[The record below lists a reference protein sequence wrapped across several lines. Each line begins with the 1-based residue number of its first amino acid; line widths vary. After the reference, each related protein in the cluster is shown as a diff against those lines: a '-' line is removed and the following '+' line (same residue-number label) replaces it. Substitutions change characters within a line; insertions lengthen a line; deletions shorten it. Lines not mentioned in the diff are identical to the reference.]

1 MASDAAIAT
10 IKPYAAYIED
20 MEATAVALDVFL
32 GLLTRWQKAQNL
44 VSRETLPNFWQR
56 HAADSL
62 QLLKHIAKADR
73 AFIDLGSGGG
83 LPAIP
88 LAIALQGRPGTSF
101 TLVEPNQRKA
111 SFLRAAGRELG
122 LSLNVE
128 ASRVDEIDSRETI
141 LPDIITSRALAPLPT
156 LCILS
161 APFFGPKTRALF
173 HKGREHV
180 EELAE
185 SRALWQF
192 DVLVLPSDTS
202 GDGAILEIRNLRS
215 RSVA

>member
-1 MASDAAIAT
+1 MASAEAWAT
-10 IKPYAAYIED
+10 VNPYVGYVD
-20 MEATAVALDVFL
+20 DPEATAGGLDSYL
-32 GLLTRWQKAQNL
+32 ALLTRWQAAQNL
-44 VSRETLPNFWQR
+44 VSRETLPAFWQR

-62 QLLKHIAKADR
+62 QLLKYIGSDDR

-88 LAIALQGRPGTSF
+88 LAIALRGRPGAAF

-128 ASRVDEIDSRETI
+128 DRRADEIDSRETL
-141 LPDIITSRALAPLPT
+141 LPDVITSRALASLPT
-156 LCILS
+156 LCVLS
-161 APFFGPKTRALF
+161 APFFGPNTRALL

-180 EELAE
+180 EELEE

-192 DVLVLPSDTS
+192 DVLILPSDTS
-202 GDGAILEIRNLRS
+202 GDGAILEIRNLRA
-215 RSVA
+215 RSAA